1 MAKQA
6 KATKSSGGDNFTRWL
21 VIGMVTLVVASGAIF
36 SVVGEKS
43 KANESFAILSD
54 FKAGP
59 TVVSTVD
66 DANGAGI
73 TFNNGAAKTVDIWED
88 PQCPVCKNFEDANGD
103 YIESLVRD
111 KKATVR
117 FHVLSFLGDESVRAA
132 NASFCAAEEGQ
143 YLDFHHALYAVQS
156 PLENS
161 GFWSNDKL
169 VSIGAKIGI
178 TSKKFAD
185 CVTKG
190 SKIDLVKAN
199 YDSMQK
205 FGVQGTPTVFINGK
219 LWERKSPDFNLAEF
233 KAAVEAA

>member
-1 MAKQA
+1 
-6 KATKSSGGDNFTRWL
+6 
-21 VIGMVTLVVASGAIF
+21 MVLLVVVTGVVFSLMGQNNKENASLAALDGTKLKPA
-36 SVVGEKS
+36 V
-43 KANESFAILSD
+43 
-54 FKAGP
+54 
-59 TVVSTVD
+59 TSTID
-66 DANGAGI
+66 PANGSAIVLNAGSTKVI
-73 TFNNGAAKTVDIWED
+73 DIWED

>member
-1 MAKQA
+1 MAKQQA
-6 KATKSSGGDNFTRWL
+6 KTQDNTTRWI
-21 VIGMVTLVVASGAIF
+21 VIAMVLLVVVTGVVFSLMGQNNKENASLAALDGTKLKPAVTSTIDPTNGSAI
-36 SVVGEKS
+36 VL
-43 KANESFAILSD
+43 N
-54 FKAGP
+54 AG
-59 TVVSTVD
+59 STKV
-66 DANGAGI
+66 I
-73 TFNNGAAKTVDIWED
+73 DIWED

-132 NASFCAAEEGQ
+132 NASFCAADEGQ

>member
-1 MAKQA
+1 MAKQQA
-6 KATKSSGGDNFTRWL
+6 KSGDNTTRWI
-21 VIGMVTLVVASGAIF
+21 VIAMVLLVVITGVVFSIMGQSNKENASLAALAGTKLKPAI
-36 SVVGEKS
+36 
-43 KANESFAILSD
+43 
-54 FKAGP
+54 
-59 TVVSTVD
+59 VSTID
-66 DANGAGI
+66 TENGSAITLNAGL
-73 TFNNGAAKTVDIWED
+73 AKTVDIWED
-88 PQCPVCKNFEDANGD
+88 PQCPVCKNFENANGD
-103 YIESLVRD
+103 YIDSLVRD

-132 NASFCAAEEGQ
+132 NASFCAADEGK

-169 VSIGAKIGI
+169 VSIGKKIGI
-178 TSKKFAD
+178 TSTKFAD

-199 YDSMQK
+199 YDSMPK
-205 FGVQGTPTVFINGK
+205 FGVKGTPTVFIDGK

-233 KAAVEAA
+233 KAAVEAK

>member
-6 KATKSSGGDNFTRWL
+6 KAQDNTTRWI
-21 VIGMVTLVVASGAIF
+21 VIAMVLLVVVTGVVFSLMSQNNKENASLAALDGTKLKPAVTATI
-36 SVVGEKS
+36 
-43 KANESFAILSD
+43 D
-54 FKAGP
+54 P
-59 TVVSTVD
+59 
-66 DANGAGI
+66 ANGSAIVLNPGQ
-73 TFNNGAAKTVDIWED
+73 AKVIDVWED
-88 PQCPVCKNFEDANGD
+88 PQCPICKNFEDANGD

-111 KKATVR
+111 NKATVR

-132 NASFCAAEEGQ
+132 NASFCAADEGQ

-161 GFWSNDKL
+161 GFWSNEKL
-169 VSIGAKIGI
+169 VAIGKTIGI
-178 TSKKFAD
+178 SSKKFSD

-190 SKIDLVKAN
+190 SKIALVKAN
-199 YDSMQK
+199 YDSMEK
-205 FGVQGTPTVFINGK
+205 FGVKGTPTVFINGK